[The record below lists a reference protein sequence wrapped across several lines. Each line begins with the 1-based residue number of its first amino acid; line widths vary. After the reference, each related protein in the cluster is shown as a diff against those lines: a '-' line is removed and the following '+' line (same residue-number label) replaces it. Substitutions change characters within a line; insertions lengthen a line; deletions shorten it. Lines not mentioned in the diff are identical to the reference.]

1 MYETRLR
8 LGTFVGIFEKDWEFL
23 SHSFTK
29 MNAMEDM
36 TSLEFRKAVKEENR
50 RWKEVLEPLQASV
63 NRWKESMEDLQAV
76 AYPETPTFAPISF
89 SWQGRPVRKQAGSAG
104 YSVNLWVGSWKKMA
118 IANAGFGKEYFYT
131 IEDIG
136 EGAEVYKLTVW
147 HCTVHSKTPKK
158 LWSHHPVGPT
168 AVIQDDHIYY
178 CGVENKLR
186 YSDVW
191 CVDITGKHKVQ
202 IFEEPDKR
210 IQVSV
215 LERGGAVFVHTANA
229 LEQRLGILDP
239 TGVTW
244 IVEESSTL
252 IPLGPESWATN
263 TAFVKKDRTIEFP
276 VGYFL
281 EDVILVGDTGN
292 EAFFVLVKEGQD
304 SLWGW
309 SEGWRQLIEPPQGLL
324 THIQIFHEPTV
335 YPRFLFRA
343 PMVADSVWEYR
354 KYKLHRVFSYPEP
367 VQLHYFQGGSA
378 PYFLQ
383 GKKIQIPYTWVSAVP
398 NPHGLIVEAYGA
410 YGISSRRAYPIRWLA
425 YLAAGWAFAYVCP
438 RGGREGGD
446 AWYDGGRTALRKH
459 HTFLDTEYAIRH
471 IQEDIG
477 IGPERTV
484 FFGRSA
490 GGWLAARL
498 AQDYGGDLV
507 AAVYT
512 EVPYVDVL
520 ATTGNP
526 DLPLTQ
532 LEYDEFGDPRK
543 PVEKA
548 ALRRLS
554 PVDTVKPCKHMCPT
568 LVIRTALHDSQVYP
582 YESLKWAKKL
592 RAAGWKKVY
601 VGIDGGGHF
610 AAANVMVQ
618 QRAEDAAILEEAVGN
633 HVYHPSRIPTLP
645 IHYIR
650 NVPRSRKTL
659 RKSVAKRSGLAGKS
673 GTIKR
678 RL

>member
-1 MYETRLR
+1 MST
-8 LGTFVGIFEKDWEFL
+8 V
-23 SHSFTK
+23 
-29 MNAMEDM
+29 EDM
-36 TSLEFRKAVKEENR
+36 TSPEFRKAVKEENS

-63 NRWKESMEDLQAV
+63 NRWKESMEDLQAA
-76 AYPETPTFAPISF
+76 AYPETPTFAPVSF

-118 IANAGFGKEYFYT
+118 LADAGFGKECFYT

-147 HCTVHSKTPKK
+147 HCTVHSKMPKK
-158 LWSHHPVGPT
+158 MWSHHPVGPT

-186 YSDVW
+186 YPDVW
-191 CVDITGKHKVQ
+191 CVDIIGKHKVQ

-210 IQVSV
+210 VQVSV

-229 LEQRLGILDP
+229 LHQRLGILDP

-252 IPLGPESWATN
+252 IPLRHRSWATN
-263 TAFVKKDRTIEFP
+263 TAFVIKDRTIEFP
-276 VGYFL
+276 TGYFL
-281 EDVILVGDTGN
+281 DDGILVGDEGN
-292 EAFFVLVKEGQD
+292 EAFFVLVKDGQD
-304 SLWGW
+304 SLWKW

-343 PMVADSVWEYR
+343 PMIADSVWEYR
-354 KYKLHRVFSYPEP
+354 KDRIQKVFSFPEP
-367 VQLHYFQGGSA
+367 VQLPYFQGGTA
-378 PYFLQ
+378 PCLQ
-383 GKKIQIPYTWVSAVP
+383 GVKIPYTWVCTIP
-398 NPHGLIVEAYGA
+398 NPCGLIVEAYGA
-410 YGISSRRAYPIRWLA
+410 YGISSRRAYPLRWLA

-459 HTFLDTEYAIRH
+459 HTFLDTECAIRH
-471 IQEDIG
+471 IQSEIG
-477 IGPERTV
+477 IGAERTV

-543 PVEKA
+543 SDEKA
-548 ALRRLS
+548 ALCRLS
-554 PVDTVKPCKHMCPT
+554 PVDTVKPCKHICPT

-592 RAAGWKKVY
+592 RASGWKKVY
-601 VGIDGGGHF
+601 VGIDGGGGHF

-618 QRAEDAAILEEAVGN
+618 QRAEDAAILEETVGN
-633 HVYHPSRIPTLP
+633 RVMP
-645 IHYIR
+645 ISYIR

-659 RKSVAKRSGLAGKS
+659 RKRVVKRSGLAGKS